1 MSNASVES
9 QLLPEEILR
18 SELPV
23 RTKTFQFLSSHALD
37 VVSQEVLQRRAEIAA
52 RIRATREE
60 NEKIRQEENLKVI
73 HVGVDYGTT
82 YSGNSSHVT
91 F

>member
-1 MSNASVES
+1 MPNASMES
-9 QLLPEEILR
+9 QLLPKEILR

-23 RTKTFQFLSSHALD
+23 RTKMFRLLSSHILD

-60 NEKIRQEENLKVI
+60 NERIRREEDLKII

-82 YSGNSSHVT
+82 YSGRPSHVT